1 MRIMIRYTAFLLVA
15 FLLETLTSE
24 AQPKSSYTG
33 TININPVRVLQA
45 GKTLYVEMDIILDH
59 VKVKSAGAV
68 DIIHLCF
75 LKFRLKGVTSI

>member
-1 MRIMIRYTAFLLVA
+1 MIRYTAFLLVA

-45 GKTLYVEMDIILDH
+45 GKTLYV
-59 VKVKSAGAV
+59 
-68 DIIHLCF
+68 
-75 LKFRLKGVTSI
+75 

>member
-1 MRIMIRYTAFLLVA
+1 MIRYTAFLLVA

-45 GKTLYVEMDIILDH
+45 GKNALRGNGYYSGSR
-59 VKVKSAGAV
+59 KSEIG
-68 DIIHLCF
+68 
-75 LKFRLKGVTSI
+75 GSG